1 MTNGGRCDEGT
12 GKYRLLAGQAAGQ
25 GGALDRLSTVR
36 PSKKIQGRLYR
47 NSKRLSQHDGEGEV
61 RQDSIEGVG
70 EIFDG
75 WWDGVSAKVG

>member
-1 MTNGGRCDEGT
+1 MKVRVNIGCWRARQRVKEE
-12 GKYRLLAGQAAGQ
+12 RWM
-25 GGALDRLSTVR
+25 DRLSTVR

-47 NSKRLSQHDGEGEV
+47 NSKRLSQHDGEDEV